1 MLSRVSTGSNQI
13 MVKSCRRY
21 PIKSKEIDIV
31 VLDIPLLDPRR
42 GKALMGT
49 FLLDIVLQVLSF
61 VTENERTN
69 IPQRQVEG
77 ITAFHLINSC
87 FLWYNYHV

>member
-1 MLSRVSTGSNQI
+1 L
-13 MVKSCRRY
+13 
-21 PIKSKEIDIV
+21 

-77 ITAFHLINSC
+77 ITTFHLINSC